1 MHMKN
6 ADCGVAHLS
15 SLYKKDNWMLSTL
28 PSSPLLDDR
37 IRRPRQRNAT
47 LSLLAR
53 LTWYYAKAAVGRRK
67 GGFVNILQWLPPGRR
82 RRRRRWSRCN
92 MGQMASLACRV
103 LLLLLSPPAWLVS
116 GNDLSLVYDL
126 CSPLSS
132 FFLHRRLPVLIW
144 RRGKRG
150 DGEKSSMKGK

>member
-1 MHMKN
+1 
-6 ADCGVAHLS
+6 
-15 SLYKKDNWMLSTL
+15 
-28 PSSPLLDDR
+28 
-37 IRRPRQRNAT
+37 
-47 LSLLAR
+47 
-53 LTWYYAKAAVGRRK
+53 
-67 GGFVNILQWLPPGRR
+67 
-82 RRRRRWSRCN
+82 

-150 DGEKSSMKGK
+150 DGEKSSMKGKKDLLYTAIQKETFVLAIPSHL